1 MNYNI
6 ICGRKQW
13 ENGNPAKQHL
23 LDKCS
28 RWEYNRYG
36 SNFYRKGLIFLS
48 GLRNLPDYRLT
59 RRDVGF
65 FLSIM
70 LPALVEMLLSQV
82 FSMVDTIMLGR
93 MPDSAVVLAAVGIT
107 TSPINLVVCV
117 MTAFCI
123 GTTATVAVFTGA
135 GKNEQARSA
144 SGQSLLL
151 MAAAGIV
158 VTVICMVF
166 AEPIIRFSG
175 AKDEILPL
183 AAAYYRLISAG
194 FFFQSITIS
203 ITASLR
209 GVGITKVPMLYNLLS
224 ALVNVILNY
233 IMIYGKLGC
242 PAMGIHGAALATT
255 LSKLVAF
262 GISVGMMFFGG
273 LSVGFRRGERF
284 RLDLPIM
291 KRILKIG
298 ITSGM
303 EQVILQS
310 GAVLSTKILAVIPT
324 ADFAAYQIAS
334 SVEGIAW
341 QPGSACCAASTTC
354 MGQAIGEGRPEKAH
368 AMTKMIFLTALA
380 MSGIL
385 VLVFLFCGYPL
396 ASVYTEDAAVA
407 KTAAQ
412 ILLYCAVALPGV
424 STHQTIAGA
433 LRGAGD
439 TRTPMI
445 ASLCSL
451 WVFRVALSFLL
462 VRVCGMGVLAM
473 RVCISL
479 DQIVRASINLIRYL
493 RGRWV
498 QTSFASDHF

>member
-1 MNYNI
+1 M
-6 ICGRKQW
+6 
-13 ENGNPAKQHL
+13 
-23 LDKCS
+23 
-28 RWEYNRYG
+28 
-36 SNFYRKGLIFLS
+36 S
-48 GLRNLPDYRLT
+48 GLRNLPEYKLT

-93 MPDSAVVLAAVGIT
+93 MPDSSVILAAVGIT
-107 TSPINLVVCV
+107 TSPINLIVCV

-123 GTTATVAVFTGA
+123 GTTATVAFCTGA
-135 GKNEQARSA
+135 GKQEQARSA
-144 SGQSLLL
+144 SEQSLLL
-151 MAAAGIV
+151 MAAAGIA
-158 VTVICMVF
+158 VTVICIAF

-175 AKDEILPL
+175 AKEETLLP
-183 AAAYYRLISAG
+183 AVSYYRLIAAG
-194 FFFQSITIS
+194 FFFQAITIS
-203 ITASLR
+203 ITAALR
-209 GVGITKVPMLYNLLS
+209 GVGITRIPMLYNLAS
-224 ALVNVILNY
+224 AFVNVILNY

-242 PAMGIHGAALATT
+242 PAMGIRGAALATT
-255 LSKLVAF
+255 LSKL
-262 GISVGMMFFGG
+262 ISFAAAIGMMFFGK

-284 RLDLPIM
+284 RVDIPVI
-291 KRILKIG
+291 KRILRIG

-310 GAVLSTKILAVIPT
+310 GAILSTKILSIIPT

-354 MGQAIGEGRPEKAH
+354 MGQALGEGRPEKAH
-368 AMTKMIFLTALA
+368 AVTKMIFLTALG

-385 VLVFLFCGYPL
+385 VAVFLFCGYPL
-396 ASVYTEDAAVA
+396 ASIYTSETAVA

-412 ILLYCAVALPGV
+412 ILFYCAAALPGV

-451 WVFRVALSFLL
+451 WIFRVALSFLL

-479 DQIVRASINLIRYL
+479 DQLVRAAINLLRYM
-493 RGRWV
+493 RGRWIH
-498 QTSFASDHF
+498 TSLSADS

>member
-1 MNYNI
+1 M
-6 ICGRKQW
+6 
-13 ENGNPAKQHL
+13 
-23 LDKCS
+23 
-28 RWEYNRYG
+28 
-36 SNFYRKGLIFLS
+36 S
-48 GLRNLPDYRLT
+48 GLRNLPEYRLT
-59 RRDVGF
+59 RRDIGF
-65 FLSIM
+65 FLSIT

-93 MPDSAVVLAAVGIT
+93 MPDSAVILSAVGIT
-107 TSPINLVVCV
+107 TSPINLIVCV

-135 GKNEQARSA
+135 GKEKQARSA
-144 SGQSLLL
+144 AGQSLLL
-151 MAAAGIV
+151 MAASGIV
-158 VTVICMVF
+158 VTVVCIVF

-175 AKDEILPL
+175 AKEEILPF
-183 AAAYYRLISAG
+183 AAAYYRIIAAG
-194 FFFQSITIS
+194 FFFQAVTVS
-203 ITASLR
+203 ITAALR
-209 GVGITKVPMLYNLLS
+209 GVGITKVPMLYNLAS
-224 ALVNVILNY
+224 AFVNVILNY
-233 IMIYGKLGC
+233 IMIYGKLGL

-255 LSKLVAF
+255 LSKLIAF
-262 GISVGMMFFGG
+262 AAALWMMFFGG
-273 LSVGFRRGERF
+273 LPVGFRRGERF
-284 RLDLPIM
+284 RLDLPII
-291 KRILKIG
+291 KRIVKVG

-324 ADFAAYQIAS
+324 VDFAAYQIAS

-380 MSGIL
+380 MSGVL

-396 ASVYTEDAAVA
+396 ALMYTPDTAVA

-412 ILLYCAVALPGV
+412 ILLYCAAALPGV

-439 TRTPMI
+439 TKTPMI

-451 WVFRVALSFLL
+451 WIFRVALSYLL

-473 RVCISL
+473 RICISL
-479 DQIVRASINLIRYL
+479 DQLVRATINLVRYL
-493 RGRWV
+493 QGKWV
-498 QTSFASDHF
+498 HTSLSADD

>member
-1 MNYNI
+1 M
-6 ICGRKQW
+6 
-13 ENGNPAKQHL
+13 
-23 LDKCS
+23 
-28 RWEYNRYG
+28 
-36 SNFYRKGLIFLS
+36 S
-48 GLRNLPDYRLT
+48 GLRKLSEYKLT

-123 GTTATVAVFTGA
+123 GTTATVAVYTGA
-135 GKNEQARSA
+135 GKHEQARSA
-144 SGQSLLL
+144 SGQSLFL
-151 MAAAGIV
+151 MAVSGIV
-158 VTVICMVF
+158 VTVVCIAF

-175 AKDEILPL
+175 AKADTLPL
-183 AAAYYRLISAG
+183 AAAYYRLIAAG

-203 ITASLR
+203 ITAALR
-209 GVGITKVPMLYNLLS
+209 GVGVTKIPMLYNL
-224 ALVNVILNY
+224 AAAFVNVLLNY
-233 IMIYGKLGC
+233 ILIYGKLGC

-255 LSKLVAF
+255 LSKLIAF
-262 GISVGMMFFGG
+262 GVSVGLMFFGG

-284 RLDLPIM
+284 RINLPIM

-324 ADFAAYQIAS
+324 ADFAAYQIAA

-354 MGQAIGEGRPEKAH
+354 MGQAIGEGRPDKAH
-368 AMTKMIFLTALA
+368 AVTKMIFFTALA
-380 MSGIL
+380 MSGVL
-385 VLVFLFCGYPL
+385 VLVFLFCGHPL
-396 ASVYTEDAAVA
+396 ASVYTSDTAVA
-407 KTAAQ
+407 GTAAK

-439 TRTPMI
+439 TKTPMI

-451 WVFRVALSFLL
+451 WIFRVALSFLL

-479 DQIVRASINLIRYL
+479 DQLVRAAINLIRYL
-493 RGRWV
+493 QGRWV
-498 QTSFASDHF
+498 QTSIAAEDNT